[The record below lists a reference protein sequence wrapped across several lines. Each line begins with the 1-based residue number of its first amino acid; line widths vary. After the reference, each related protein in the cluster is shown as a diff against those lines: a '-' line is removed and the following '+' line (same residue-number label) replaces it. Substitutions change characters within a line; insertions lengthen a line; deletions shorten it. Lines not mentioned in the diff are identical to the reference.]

1 MKNYTYV
8 SDYAVVIIHA
18 NTEKE
23 ADDEIRQ
30 TVKHPDRFNLE
41 SEEEI

>member
-8 SDYAVVIIHA
+8 SNYAVIIIHA

-23 ADDEIRQ
+23 ADDELIK